1 MDLELGP
8 LKPEPAELLVGLAF
22 FFLVFWAL
30 GRTVLPR
37 VERVLA
43 ERHDATEGRLER
55 AAATMA
61 EADRTMEQY
70 RRELASARHEASR
83 IRQEAAE
90 AGAAIVAA
98 AREEGLRERDLLIG
112 EADARLAVD
121 RVFAEAALREDVG
134 RLATE
139 LAGRVV
145 GESVA
150 GVASERR
157 TAERFFDGLADDGR
171 RADGR

>member
-8 LKPEPAELLVGLAF
+8 LKPEPAELVLGLAF
-22 FFLVFWAL
+22 FFLVLLTL
-30 GRTVLPR
+30 GRVVLPR

-55 AAATMA
+55 AAATVA
-61 EADRTMEQY
+61 EAERTLDEY
-70 RRELASARHEASR
+70 RQELAAARHEAAR
-83 IRQEAAE
+83 IRQQAAE
-90 AGAAIVAA
+90 EGAAAVAA
-98 AREEGLRERDLLIG
+98 AREEGLRERDLLLA

-121 RVFAEAALREDVG
+121 RAFAEAALREDVG

-150 GVASERR
+150 AVSAERR
-157 TAERFFDGLADDGR
+157 TVERFFDR
-171 RADGR
+171 PTTEER